1 MQELVLKLRLPANV
15 LSGITLLSTIVLPM
29 NCYADSFSFSGY
41 VKSYALAQ
49 ESVSIQ
55 SESIDK
61 SLIESITTEK
71 ITIENNSVQ
80 NTAQSIAGNFQSQ
93 NALRLMTSYLSS
105 SKGNI
110 EIDYEI
116 QPLYFSNSTMAE
128 YYTKENLGVIGGTV
142 SSASNQYRFKD
153 LDAVL
158 SDVGNLGVVLQNLDR
173 FNYQYSNQYGDLT
186 IGRQVLSFGSARFTN
201 PTDIFIPFAIQTLN
215 QEYRVGIDAIRYKA
229 DVGDFAVIDM
239 GLVIGEDGKKQNS
252 AAFLRGKNSIQGNDI
267 EAIAIILD
275 DAWLLG
281 GGIERSIGDFGFWF
295 EAAYMDWQQSHNR
308 NVIDTVNDTIGHHPL
323 ESVAVDNFAT
333 NTLPLAGAY
342 TDNYWRSSIGSDYAL
357 NEDVIIM
364 IEYHYN
370 GAGSNNV
377 EDYTKLATQAP
388 YQKAGVYLYG
398 EHYLIPALT
407 WLASPL
413 VSVSASAFYNI
424 SDSSVFL
431 TLSSETSWS
440 DNLYSDFGLYISH
453 GDTLQYNASNADIGY
468 TLGSEFGAYPLSIY
482 ASLRY
487 YF

>member
-1 MQELVLKLRLPANV
+1 MHELVQRLSLPVKFFLV
-15 LSGITLLSTIVLPM
+15 LTLLGATVSPM
-29 NCYADSFSFSGY
+29 SSFADSFSFSGY
-41 VKSYALAQ
+41 MKSYALAQ
-49 ESVSIQ
+49 DSISIQ
-55 SESIDK
+55 SDSIDQ
-61 SLIESITTEK
+61 STIENITTESN
-71 ITIENNSVQ
+71 TIENNSVQ
-80 NTAQSIAGNFQSQ
+80 NQAQSIAGNFQSQ
-93 NALRLMTSYLSS
+93 NALRLMASYLSS

-116 QPLYFSNSTMAE
+116 QPLYFSNSIMAE
-128 YYTKENLGVIGGTV
+128 YYTKGNLGVIGGTV
-142 SSASNQYRFKD
+142 SSASNQYRYKD
-153 LDAVL
+153 FDAVL
-158 SDVGNLGVVLQNLDR
+158 SDVGSHGVVLQNLDR
-173 FNYQYSNQYGDLT
+173 FNYQYSNDYGDLT

-295 EAAYMDWQQSHNR
+295 EAAYMDWRQSN
-308 NVIDTVNDTIGHHPL
+308 NAEGNASDVNNSL
-323 ESVAVDNFAT
+323 ENITVDNFST

-377 EDYTKLATQAP
+377 ENYTKLATQVP

-431 TLSSETSWS
+431 TVSSETSWS

-453 GDTLQYNASNADIGY
+453 GDTLQYNASGANGNYAF
-468 TLGSEFGAYPLSIY
+468 GSEFGAYPLSVY

>member
-1 MQELVLKLRLPANV
+1 MYRLPANI
-15 LSGITLLSTIVLPM
+15 LFALTLLSTIVLPTSS
-29 NCYADSFSFSGY
+29 YADSFTFSGY
-41 VKSYALAQ
+41 MKSYGLAQ
-49 ESVSIQ
+49 DS
-55 SESIDK
+55 
-61 SLIESITTEK
+61 
-71 ITIENNSVQ
+71 ITIENMGVQ
-80 NTAQSIAGNFQSQ
+80 TQAQSIAGSFQSQ
-93 NALRLMTSYLSS
+93 NALRLMASYLSS

-116 QPLYFSNSTMAE
+116 QPLYFSNSAMAE
-128 YYTKENLGVIGGTV
+128 YYTEGNLGVIGGTV

-153 LDAVL
+153 LDAVFN
-158 SDVGNLGVVLQNLDR
+158 DVGSHGVVLQNLDR

-186 IGRQVLSFGSARFTN
+186 IGRQVLSFGSARFIN

-252 AAFLRGKNSIQGNDI
+252 AAFLRGKNSVQGNDI
-267 EAIAIILD
+267 EVIAILLD

-295 EAAYMDWQQSHNR
+295 EVAYMDWQQSKNPQGIVLD
-308 NVIDTVNDTIGHHPL
+308 NNTSANNSL
-323 ESVAVDNFAT
+323 ENITLGNFAT
-333 NTLPLAGAY
+333 NTLPLAGY

-357 NEDVIIM
+357 NEDIIFM

-377 EDYTKLATQAP
+377 DDYIKLATQAP

-431 TLSSETSWS
+431 SLSSETSWS

-453 GDTLQYNASNADIGY
+453 GDTLQYNASNADIAY
-468 TLGSEFGAYPLSIY
+468 NFGSEFGAYPLSAY
-482 ASLRY
+482 VSLRY

>member
-1 MQELVLKLRLPANV
+1 MLELVQKLRLPANV
-15 LSGITLLSTIVLPM
+15 LLGITLLSTIVLPM
-29 NCYADSFSFSGY
+29 NSYADSFSFSGY

-49 ESVSIQ
+49 DSISIQ
-55 SESIDK
+55 SDAIDK
-61 SLIESITTEK
+61 SLIGSITTEN
-71 ITIENNSVQ
+71 ITIENNSIQ
-80 NTAQSIAGNFQSQ
+80 NQAQSIAGNFQSQ
-93 NALRLMTSYLSS
+93 NALRLMASYLSS

-116 QPLYFSNSTMAE
+116 QPLYFSNSVMAK
-128 YYTKENLGVIGGTV
+128 YYNKGNLGVIGGTV

-158 SDVGNLGVVLQNLDR
+158 SDVGSHGVVLQNLDR
-173 FNYQYSNQYGDLT
+173 FNYQYNDQYGDLT
-186 IGRQVLSFGSARFTN
+186 VGRQVLSFGSARFTN

-295 EAAYMDWQQSHNR
+295 EAAYMDWQQSN
-308 NVIDTVNDTIGHHPL
+308 NQEENNLL
-323 ESVAVDNFAT
+323 ENTTEDNSTT
-333 NTLPLAGAY
+333 NTLPAAGAY
-342 TDNYWRSSIGSDYAL
+342 TENYWRSSIGSDYAL

-377 EDYTKLATQAP
+377 EKYTKLATQAP

-431 TLSSETSWS
+431 TVSSETSWS
-440 DNLYSDFGLYISH
+440 DNLYSDLGLYISH

-468 TLGSEFGAYPLSIY
+468 TLDSEFGAYPLSIY
-482 ASLRY
+482 ASLSY

>member
-1 MQELVLKLRLPANV
+1 MPELVQKLRLPANV
-15 LSGITLLSTIVLPM
+15 ILGITLLGTIVLPM
-29 NCYADSFSFSGY
+29 NCYADSFSISGY
-41 VKSYALAQ
+41 MKSYALVQ
-49 ESVSIQ
+49 DS
-55 SESIDK
+55 
-61 SLIESITTEK
+61 

-80 NTAQSIAGNFQSQ
+80 TQSIAGNFQSQ
-93 NALRLMTSYLSS
+93 NALRLMASYLSS

-128 YYTKENLGVIGGTV
+128 YYTKGNEGVNGGTV

-158 SDVGNLGVVLQNLDR
+158 SDVGSHGVVLQNLDR
-173 FNYQYSNQYGDLT
+173 FNYQYSDQYGDLT
-186 IGRQVLSFGSARFTN
+186 VGRQVLSFGSARFTN

-295 EAAYMDWQQSHNR
+295 EAAYMDWQQSN
-308 NVIDTVNDTIGHHPL
+308 NQEKNNLL
-323 ESVAVDNFAT
+323 ENITEDNSTT
-333 NTLPLAGAY
+333 NTLPSTGAY
-342 TDNYWRSSIGSDYAL
+342 TENYWRSSIGSDYAL

-377 EDYTKLATQAP
+377 DDYITLATQAP

-407 WLASPL
+407 WLATPL

-431 TLSSETSWS
+431 TVSSETSWS
-440 DNLYSDFGLYISH
+440 DNLYSDLGLYISH

-468 TLGSEFGAYPLSIY
+468 TFGSEFGAYPLSIY

>member
-1 MQELVLKLRLPANV
+1 MPVLVQKLSLPAKV
-15 LSGITLLSTIVLPM
+15 LLMVTLLGTLASPM
-29 NCYADSFSFSGY
+29 SSYAESFSISGY
-41 VKSYALAQ
+41 MKSYALVQ
-49 ESVSIQ
+49 DS
-55 SESIDK
+55 
-61 SLIESITTEK
+61 
-71 ITIENNSVQ
+71 ITIENNSLQ
-80 NTAQSIAGNFQSQ
+80 TQTQTQSIAGNFQSQ
-93 NALRLMTSYLSS
+93 NALRLMASYLSS

-116 QPLYFSNSTMAE
+116 QPLYFSNSTMVE
-128 YYTKENLGVIGGTV
+128 YYTNGNLDVIGGTV

-158 SDVGNLGVVLQNLDR
+158 SDVGSHGVVLQNLDR

-186 IGRQVLSFGSARFTN
+186 IGRQVLSFGSARFIN

-239 GLVIGEDGKKQNS
+239 GLVIGEDAKKQNS

-295 EAAYMDWQQSHNR
+295 EAAYMNWQQSHNP
-308 NVIDTVNDTIGHHPL
+308 NVIDTVNDTIEHHPL

-333 NTLPLAGAY
+333 NTLALAGAY

-413 VSVSASAFYNI
+413 LSVSASAFYNI

-453 GDTLQYNASNADIGY
+453 GDSLQYNASNDDIVY
-468 TLGSEFGAYPLSIY
+468 AFGSEFGAYPLSVY

>member
-1 MQELVLKLRLPANV
+1 MYRLPANI
-15 LSGITLLSTIVLPM
+15 LFALTLLSTIVLPTSS
-29 NCYADSFSFSGY
+29 YADSFTFSGY
-41 VKSYALAQ
+41 MKSYGLAQ
-49 ESVSIQ
+49 DS
-55 SESIDK
+55 
-61 SLIESITTEK
+61 
-71 ITIENNSVQ
+71 ITIENMGVQ
-80 NTAQSIAGNFQSQ
+80 TQAQSIAGSFQSQ
-93 NALRLMTSYLSS
+93 NALRLMASYLSS

-116 QPLYFSNSTMAE
+116 QPLYFSNSAMAE
-128 YYTKENLGVIGGTV
+128 YYTEGNLGVIGGTV

-153 LDAVL
+153 LDAVFN
-158 SDVGNLGVVLQNLDR
+158 DVGSHGVVLQNLDR

-186 IGRQVLSFGSARFTN
+186 IGRQVLSFGSARYIN

-252 AAFLRGKNSIQGNDI
+252 AVFLRGKNSVQGNDI
-267 EAIAIILD
+267 EVIAILLD

-295 EAAYMDWQQSHNR
+295 EVAYMDWQQSKNPQGIVLD
-308 NVIDTVNDTIGHHPL
+308 NNTSANNSL
-323 ESVAVDNFAT
+323 ENITLGNFAT
-333 NTLPLAGAY
+333 NTLPLAGY

-357 NEDVIIM
+357 NEDIIFM

-377 EDYTKLATQAP
+377 DDYIKLATQVP

-431 TLSSETSWS
+431 SLSSETSWS

-453 GDTLQYNASNADIGY
+453 GDTLQYNTSNADIAY
-468 TLGSEFGAYPLSIY
+468 NFGSEFGAYPLSVY
-482 ASLRY
+482 VSLRY

>member
-1 MQELVLKLRLPANV
+1 MQRLPAKACFALKLFGV
-15 LSGITLLSTIVLPM
+15 LILPM
-29 NCYADSFSFSGY
+29 NSYADSFSFSGY

-49 ESVSIQ
+49 DSI
-55 SESIDK
+55 S
-61 SLIESITTEK
+61 
-71 ITIENNSVQ
+71 IENNDTKKSTTENTNSQ
-80 NTAQSIAGNFQSQ
+80 NQTQAIPGNFQSQ
-93 NALRLMTSYLSS
+93 NALRLMASYLST

-110 EIDYEI
+110 EIDYEV
-116 QPLYFSNSTMAE
+116 QPLYFSNSDMAG
-128 YYTKENLGVIGGTV
+128 YYTNDNLGAIGGTV
-142 SSASNQYRFKD
+142 SSASNQYRYKD

-158 SDVGNLGVVLQNLDR
+158 SDVGSHGVVLQNLDR

-186 IGRQVLSFGSARFTN
+186 IGRQVLSFGSARFIN

-229 DVGDFAVIDM
+229 DVGDFAVVDV

-252 AAFLRGKNSIQGNDI
+252 AVFLRGKNSIQGSDI

-295 EAAYMDWQQSHNR
+295 EAAYMDWRQSN
-308 NVIDTVNDTIGHHPL
+308 NSEGNAS
-323 ESVAVDNFAT
+323 ESDISENKTFESNSLAGNIVENFAA
-333 NTLPLAGAY
+333 NTLPSAGVY

-377 EDYTKLATQAP
+377 EDYTELATQAP

-431 TLSSETSWS
+431 TVSSETSWS
-440 DNLYSDFGLYISH
+440 DNLYSDFGVYISH
-453 GDTLQYNASNADIGY
+453 GNTLQNNASDANIDYAF
-468 TLGSEFGAYPLSIY
+468 GSEFGAYPLSVY

>member
-1 MQELVLKLRLPANV
+1 MKELVQELVLMLSLPAKV
-15 LSGITLLSTIVLPM
+15 LLMLTLLGTLASPM
-29 NCYADSFSFSGY
+29 SSYADSFSFSGY
-41 VKSYALAQ
+41 MNSYALAQ
-49 ESVSIQ
+49 DSVSIQ
-55 SESIDK
+55 NDSIDK
-61 SLIESITTEK
+61 
-71 ITIENNSVQ
+71 
-80 NTAQSIAGNFQSQ
+80 SIAGNFQSQ
-93 NALRLMTSYLSS
+93 NALRLMASYLSS

-128 YYTKENLGVIGGTV
+128 YYTRGNLGVIGGTV
-142 SSASNQYRFKD
+142 SSASNQYRYKD

-158 SDVGNLGVVLQNLDR
+158 SELGNHGVVLQNLDR

-186 IGRQVLSFGSARFTN
+186 IGRQVLSFGSARFIN

-239 GLVIGEDGKKQNS
+239 GVVIGEDAKKQNS

-281 GGIERSIGDFGFWF
+281 GGIERSIGDIGFWF
-295 EAAYMDWQQSHNR
+295 EAAYMNWQQSHNR
-308 NVIDTVNDTIGHHPL
+308 NVIDTVNDTIGQHPL

-431 TLSSETSWS
+431 TVSSETSWS
-440 DNLYSDFGLYISH
+440 DNLYSDLGLYISH

-468 TLGSEFGAYPLSIY
+468 TLDSEFGAYPLSIY
-482 ASLRY
+482 ASLSY

>member
-1 MQELVLKLRLPANV
+1 MLELVQKLRLPANV
-15 LSGITLLSTIVLPM
+15 LLGITLLSTIVRPM

-49 ESVSIQ
+49 DSISIQ
-55 SESIDK
+55 SDAIDK
-61 SLIESITTEK
+61 SLIGSITTEN
-71 ITIENNSVQ
+71 ITIENNSIQ
-80 NTAQSIAGNFQSQ
+80 NQAQSIAGNFQSQ
-93 NALRLMTSYLSS
+93 NALRLMASYLSS

-116 QPLYFSNSTMAE
+116 QPLYFSNSAMAK
-128 YYTKENLGVIGGTV
+128 YYNKGNLGVIGGTV

-158 SDVGNLGVVLQNLDR
+158 SDVGSNGVVLQNLDR
-173 FNYQYSNQYGDLT
+173 FNYQYSDQYGDLT
-186 IGRQVLSFGSARFTN
+186 VGRQVLSFGSARFTN

-295 EAAYMDWQQSHNR
+295 EAAYMDWQQSN
-308 NVIDTVNDTIGHHPL
+308 NQEENNLL
-323 ESVAVDNFAT
+323 ENITEDNT
-333 NTLPLAGAY
+333 TTSTLPSTGAY
-342 TDNYWRSSIGSDYAL
+342 IENYWRASIGSDYAL

-377 EDYTKLATQAP
+377 DDYIKLATQAP

-413 VSVSASAFYNI
+413 MSVSASAFYNI

-431 TLSSETSWS
+431 TVSSETSWS
-440 DNLYSDFGLYISH
+440 DNLYSDLGLYISH
-453 GDTLQYNASNADIGY
+453 GNTLQYNASNANIGY
-468 TLGSEFGAYPLSIY
+468 TFGSEFGAYPLSIY

>member
-1 MQELVLKLRLPANV
+1 MYRLPANI
-15 LSGITLLSTIVLPM
+15 LFALTLLSTIVLPTSS
-29 NCYADSFSFSGY
+29 YADSFTFSGY
-41 VKSYALAQ
+41 MKSYGLAQ
-49 ESVSIQ
+49 DS
-55 SESIDK
+55 
-61 SLIESITTEK
+61 
-71 ITIENNSVQ
+71 ITIENMGVQ
-80 NTAQSIAGNFQSQ
+80 TQAQSIAGSFQSQ
-93 NALRLMTSYLSS
+93 NALRLMASYLSS

-116 QPLYFSNSTMAE
+116 QPLYFSNSAMAE
-128 YYTKENLGVIGGTV
+128 YYTEGNLGVIGGTV

-153 LDAVL
+153 LDAVFN
-158 SDVGNLGVVLQNLDR
+158 DVGSHGVVLQNLDR

-186 IGRQVLSFGSARFTN
+186 IGRQVLSFGSARFIN

-252 AAFLRGKNSIQGNDI
+252 AAFLRGKNSVQGNDI
-267 EAIAIILD
+267 EVIAILLD

-295 EAAYMDWQQSHNR
+295 EVAYMDWQQSKNPQGIVLD
-308 NVIDTVNDTIGHHPL
+308 NNTSANNSL
-323 ESVAVDNFAT
+323 ENITLGNFAT
-333 NTLPLAGAY
+333 NTLPLAGY

-357 NEDVIIM
+357 NEDIIFM

-377 EDYTKLATQAP
+377 DDYIKLATQAP

-431 TLSSETSWS
+431 SLSSETSWS

-453 GDTLQYNASNADIGY
+453 GDTLQYNASNADIAY
-468 TLGSEFGAYPLSIY
+468 NFGSEFGAYPLSVY
-482 ASLRY
+482 VSLRY

>member
-1 MQELVLKLRLPANV
+1 MQELVQRLRLAAKDFIAVNIFV
-15 LSGITLLSTIVLPM
+15 ILALPM
-29 NCYADSFSFSGY
+29 ISYAESFSFSGY

-49 ESVSIQ
+49 DSI
-55 SESIDK
+55 S
-61 SLIESITTEK
+61 
-71 ITIENNSVQ
+71 IENNSIENISEYSQAQ
-80 NTAQSIAGNFQSQ
+80 NISEYSQAQNIAGNFQSQ
-93 NALRLMTSYLSS
+93 NALRLMASYLST

-110 EIDYEI
+110 EIDYEV
-116 QPLYFSNSTMAE
+116 QPLYFSNSDMAG
-128 YYTKENLGVIGGTV
+128 YYTKGFTNDSTKGNSAAIGGTV
-142 SSASNQYRFKD
+142 TSASNQYRYED

-158 SDVGNLGVVLQNLDR
+158 TEVGNHGVVLQNLDR

-186 IGRQVLSFGSARFTN
+186 IGRQVLSFGSARFIN

-229 DVGDFAVIDM
+229 DMGDFAVVDM

-252 AAFLRGKNSIQGNDI
+252 AAFLRGKNSIKGNDI
-267 EAIAIILD
+267 EAIAIMLD

-281 GGIERSIGDFGFWF
+281 GGIERAIGDFGFWF
-295 EAAYMDWQQSHNR
+295 ETAYMNWQK
-308 NVIDTVNDTIGHHPL
+308 NDTAKQHTSTMEELDANPLPSVHPT
-323 ESVAVDNFAT
+323 S
-333 NTLPLAGAY
+333 Y

-357 NEDVIIM
+357 NENIIIM

-370 GAGSNNV
+370 GAGSNNA
-377 EDYTKLATQAP
+377 EYYTELATEAP

-398 EHYLIPALT
+398 EHYIIPALT

-413 VSVSASAFYNI
+413 ISVSTSAFYNI
-424 SDSSVFL
+424 RDRSMFL
-431 TLSSETSWS
+431 TINSEMSWS

-453 GDTLQYNASNADIGY
+453 GDTMQYQENSTDVEYIF
-468 TLGSEFGAYPLSIY
+468 GSEFGSYPLSLY

>member
-1 MQELVLKLRLPANV
+1 MRRLRLPAKFFLALNTFTV
-15 LSGITLLSTIVLPM
+15 LALPM
-29 NCYADSFSFSGY
+29 KSYADSFSFSGY
-41 VKSYALAQ
+41 MKSYALAQ
-49 ESVSIQ
+49 DSIA
-55 SESIDK
+55 
-61 SLIESITTEK
+61 IENVTNEK
-71 ITIENNSVQ
+71 IINKNISG
-80 NTAQSIAGNFQSQ
+80 QSQTQAIAGNFQSQ
-93 NALRLMTSYLSS
+93 NALRLMASYLSTN
-105 SKGNI
+105 KGNI

-116 QPLYFSNSTMAE
+116 QPLYFSNSDIAE
-128 YYTKENLGVIGGTV
+128 YYTGDNLAAMAGTV
-142 SSASNQYRFKD
+142 SLASNQYRYKD

-158 SDVGNLGVVLQNLDR
+158 TDVGNHGVVLQNLDR

-186 IGRQVLSFGSARFTN
+186 IGRQVLSFGSARFIN

-215 QEYRVGIDAIRYKA
+215 QEYSVGIDAISYKV
-229 DVGDFAVIDM
+229 DVGDFAVVDI

-252 AAFLRGKNSIQGNDI
+252 AAFLRGKNAIKGNDI
-267 EAIAIILD
+267 EAIVIILD

-295 EAAYMDWQQSHNR
+295 EAAYMDWQQS
-308 NVIDTVNDTIGHHPL
+308 DTSSNILV
-323 ESVAVDNFAT
+323 ESYTAENLAA
-333 NTLPLAGAY
+333 NTLPSASAY

-357 NEDVIIM
+357 NEDVIVM

-370 GAGSNNV
+370 GAGSNNI
-377 EDYTKLATQAP
+377 EDYTELATQAP

-398 EHYLIPALT
+398 EHYIIPALT
-407 WLASPL
+407 WLASPV

-453 GDTLQYNASNADIGY
+453 GDTIKYHGSGDSVNY
-468 TLGSEFGAYPLSIY
+468 TLGSEFGAYPLSVY
-482 ASLRY
+482 ASLKY